1 MLLGTYLEPLRSHPC
16 IEGALLP
23 QNHTTFQVRGLR
35 IISTRSHFLSS
46 TFVPYPWNYIRSHRI
61 FHSWRIPLS
70 KWCQFVASVNQPQ
83 QHSSAPRW
91 NTWHGPRRAT
101 WPTSPARR
109 APRGSSRAIPSNT
122 WAAGSSGALGVRRR
136 WGFGG
141 EKYAEEC
148 GYMWFETC
156 SNIPKRWK
164 QDETGKLRCRCRNLF
179 VNQPF
184 FWHCLRG
191 CYSGLGLGKL
201 GNCGVWKRT

>member
-1 MLLGTYLEPLRSHPC
+1 MVSICGFGEPTPAALIGAEVKYVARPK
-16 IEGALLP
+16 EGD
-23 QNHTTFQVRGLR
+23 
-35 IISTRSHFLSS
+35 
-46 TFVPYPWNYIRSHRI
+46 
-61 FHSWRIPLS
+61 
-70 KWCQFVASVNQPQ
+70 VAYVSG
-83 QHSSAPRW
+83 AA
-91 NTWHGPRRAT
+91 GAT
-101 WPTSPARR
+101 
-109 APRGSSRAIPSNT
+109 GSSRAIPSNT

-184 FWHCLRG
+184 FG
-191 CYSGLGLGKL
+191 I
-201 GNCGVWKRT
+201 V

>member
-1 MLLGTYLEPLRSHPC
+1 MLFGTYLEPLRSHPC

-23 QNHTTFQVRGLR
+23 QNHTTFQVRGLC

-46 TFVPYPWNYIRSHRI
+46 TFVPYPLITSDRIGFSILGGSHLV
-61 FHSWRIPLS
+61 SGVNLWLP
-70 KWCQFVASVNQPQ
+70 WVNQP

-109 APRGSSRAIPSNT
+109 APRGSSRAIASNT

-141 EKYAEEC
+141 ENCAEEC

-179 VNQPF
+179 GNQTF
-184 FWHCLRG
+184 FFALFER
-191 CYSGLGLGKL
+191 LL
-201 GNCGVWKRT
+201 